1 MPGGQ
6 KERKTLWRYRE
17 HYQVFNMQ
25 FRTEGSEPSCLQQQ
39 QTAPRWN
46 CGFPMPALA
55 VRATEAFH
63 MKTSAFSL
71 YTPNIL
77 LEFNFLKLKANKTV
91 ENLHILVPCL
101 QSQNKSLRFVTVSS

>member
-1 MPGGQ
+1 
-6 KERKTLWRYRE
+6 
-17 HYQVFNMQ
+17 
-25 FRTEGSEPSCLQQQ
+25 
-39 QTAPRWN
+39 
-46 CGFPMPALA
+46 MPALA

-63 MKTSAFSL
+63 IKTSAFFL

-101 QSQNKSLRFVTVSS
+101 QSQNKNLRFVTV